1 MKVGVFAALR
11 LGIMLMPEGA
21 RFWRRSSLC
30 GYINIVY
37 GAFLALVQKD
47 FKYIIGFSSVSH
59 MGLRPLASLRQ
70 CGWFVGAGMQMF
82 SHGVMTALFFAIVGM
97 VYDRTHTRDL
107 EQLGGLSRKMPV
119 AALGFIV
126 AGLVSM
132 GMPGFSG
139 FVSEFPIFMGTWQ
152 AAPIAAIVAVI
163 GVVITAA
170 YILRTIGKVFFGAFP
185 ADKLGE
191 VSDIPW
197 RDNVIVIGLSL
208 ILVVMGVFPSLIAPV
223 IEQGTSSVLALLGGM

>member
-1 MKVGVFAALR
+1 MGFVLLGFAALN
-11 LGIMLMPEGA
+11 A
-21 RFWRRSSLC
+21 
-30 GYINIVY
+30 
-37 GAFLALVQKD
+37 D
-47 FKYIIGFSSVSH
+47 
-59 MGLRPLASLRQ
+59 GLL
-70 CGWFVGAGMQMF
+70 GAGMQMF

-107 EQLGGLSRKMPV
+107 GELGGLARKMPI

-170 YILRTIGKVFFGAFP
+170 YILRLVQAIF
-185 ADKLGE
+185 LG
-191 VSDIPW
+191 DIPPQYATVAPAGAL
-197 RDNVIVIGLSL
+197 DKVALGLMGAILIVGGIFPIL
-208 ILVVMGVFPSLIAPV
+208 ITPVVQSGVR
-223 IEQGTSSVLALLGGM
+223 SVLALLGGA

>member
-1 MKVGVFAALR
+1 
-11 LGIMLMPEGA
+11 MLMPEGA
-21 RFWRRSSLC
+21 RFWAPLVIVLAT
-30 GYINIVY
+30 INIVY

-59 MGLRPLASLRQ
+59 MG
-70 CGWFVGAGMQMF
+70 FVLLGFVALNADGLLGAGMQMF

-107 EQLGGLSRKMPV
+107 GELGGLARKMPI

-170 YILRTIGKVFFGAFP
+170 YILRTMGQVFFGTFP
-185 ADKLGE
+185 ADKLPE

-197 RDNVIVIGLSL
+197 RDKVIVVGLSVIL
-208 ILVVMGVFPSLIAPV
+208 IAMGIFPSLIAPV